1 MLEPK
6 IHTPGISVWGLQC
19 FPKKQKRVLAWPG
32 RGGGV
37 TIWLLHW
44 GVLKVV
50 VKGRE
55 IQGRR
60 FGRAKL
66 ELTTY
71 TLWLLE
77 MASFFWD
84 RSLGVFMFMYILIK
98 AGPLFRGCTI
108 SADSLQQWRID
119 AWLFSFQRNSASS
132 GKPS

>member
-1 MLEPK
+1 
-6 IHTPGISVWGLQC
+6 
-19 FPKKQKRVLAWPG
+19 
-32 RGGGV
+32 V
-37 TIWLLHW
+37 TIWLLYW
-44 GVLKVV
+44 DVLKVV

-60 FGRAKL
+60 FEKAEL

-71 TLWLLE
+71 ALWLLE

-98 AGPLFRGCTI
+98 VSSLFTGCTI
-108 SADSLQQWRID
+108 SVDCLQQWRID
-119 AWLFSFQRNSASS
+119 AWLFSFQCNSACA